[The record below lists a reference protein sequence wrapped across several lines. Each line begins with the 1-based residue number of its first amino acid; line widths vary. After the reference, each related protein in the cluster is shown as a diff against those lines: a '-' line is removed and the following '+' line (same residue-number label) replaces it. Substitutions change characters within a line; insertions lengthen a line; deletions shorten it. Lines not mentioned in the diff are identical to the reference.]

1 MKINEKGSVTVF
13 IIIAILLFVFVLFS
27 IFFVQGNKKTANDNS
42 VDRIEKQYNKDLNN
56 INEIYEEQLNQVN
69 QTQTNQ

>member
-13 IIIAILLFVFVLFS
+13 IIIAILLFVFALFS
-27 IFFVQGNKKTANDNS
+27 IFFAQGNKKTANDNS
-42 VDRIEKQYNKDLNN
+42 VDKIEKQYNKDLNN